1 MVCHYDSPLFKH
13 RTEGSLPK
21 FHCFI
26 SYFKVL
32 LCKRKGN
39 QDPILAKFHLTTYRT
54 RIYCIALNLRF
65 ILLTVLSLSL
75 IPDIDECSLNT
86 HDCDSRSER
95 RTCTNTPGSFTCG
108 CQSGYQLAPNKKT
121 CNGEGIETESHCTW
135 ITDSWKVYKQQ
146 INDLYLLWVIFQM
159 WMNVLVVMDVHKSV
173 KTRLVDSNVSVRR
186 GINWRLTRRTVWVRK
201 RSYLLCTCTVQL
213 IFLISI

>member
-1 MVCHYDSPLFKH
+1 MTQTKCETKIIDRNHKPTRAKIRAETKSEIFCWFAIM
-13 RTEGSLPK
+13 TGSLPN

-39 QDPILAKFHLTTYRT
+39 QYPILAKIHLTTYRT
-54 RIYCIALNLRF
+54 GIYCIALNLRF
-65 ILLTVLSLSL
+65 IFLTVLSLSL
-75 IPDIDECSLNT
+75 FPDIDECSLNT

-121 CNGEGIETESHCTW
+121 CNGEGVGT
-135 ITDSWKVYKQQ
+135 
-146 INDLYLLWVIFQM
+146 
-159 WMNVLVVMDVHKSV
+159 
-173 KTRLVDSNVSVRR
+173 
-186 GINWRLTRRTVWVRK
+186 
-201 RSYLLCTCTVQL
+201 
-213 IFLISI
+213 